1 MLVVSNNPLV
11 QSHLIREPQHTVA
24 YAPVSFRDLLILVRD
39 KVHQGHVLLTHP
51 LSGSVKPNETL
62 YKSIGMTQQPQA
74 GLCVDS
80 LLLIEE
86 AILAHDRFP
95 PRTREVMPQ
104 MDADFQLVD
113 WTLLQSALSSD
124 FARMR
129 GASAGA

>member
-11 QSHLIREPQHTVA
+11 QSHLMRLQKHAVA
-24 YAPVSFRDLLILVRD
+24 YAPVSFRELLILVRD

-62 YKSIGMTQQPQA
+62 YKSIGITQRPQA
-74 GLCVDS
+74 SLCVDS

-86 AILAHDRFP
+86 AIMAHDRFS
-95 PRTREVMPQ
+95 PREREITPQ

-113 WTLLQSALSSD
+113 WTLLQSALLSD
-124 FARMR
+124 FAHMH
-129 GASAGA
+129 GTPEGE